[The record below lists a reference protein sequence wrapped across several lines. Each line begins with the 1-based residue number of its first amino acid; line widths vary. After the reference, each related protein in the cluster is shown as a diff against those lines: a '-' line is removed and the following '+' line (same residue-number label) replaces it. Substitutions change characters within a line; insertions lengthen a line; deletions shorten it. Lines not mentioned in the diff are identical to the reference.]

1 MTLAERRDERVRE
14 RYARLSITE
23 IDDLLNLKL
32 GDDPLRSEIVDRLI
46 AAGANKEARMGIARD
61 PMKLFTIEDVARAAK
76 AERIKAE
83 PAISLLKKRAD
94 ALVGCLEGSEE
105 EKELQEISDVLDG
118 YEGT

>member
-1 MTLAERRDERVRE
+1 
-14 RYARLSITE
+14 
-23 IDDLLNLKL
+23 
-32 GDDPLRSEIVDRLI
+32 
-46 AAGANKEARMGIARD
+46 MGLARD
-61 PMKLFTIEDVARAAK
+61 PKKLFTIEDIARAAK